1 MKARRNQMS
10 PQQVPTT
17 AQPAATPASLRTQ
30 IEAVQVSLND
40 ALARRAGVI
49 ARIDAAGGPSE
60 RARLRNGELRG
71 VDGQIS
77 RFEAQ
82 LAGLNAELAQR
93 EAFAAST
100 APAPAPAPVLPQPV
114 APTTTTTTTTTVPSS
129 TGIDPNI
136 VFGGIATVL
145 VLVPLFIAMAWRA
158 GRRAAHAA
166 RLPAW
171 DELGARL
178 ARMEEGIDAIASDVG
193 RVEESQRFLTNALV
207 ADEMQTPAREKLGTR
222 I

>member
-1 MKARRNQMS
+1 MS

-60 RARLRNGELRG
+60 RVRLRNGELRG

-100 APAPAPAPVLPQPV
+100 APAPAPALAPVLPQPV
-114 APTTTTTTTTTVPSS
+114 APTTTTTSTTAVPPI

-166 RLPAW
+166 RRPEW
-171 DELGARL
+171 DELGARF
-178 ARMEEGIDAIASDVG
+178 ARMEEGLDAIASDVG

-207 ADEMQTPAREKLGTR
+207 ADEMQTPAREKLGTQ